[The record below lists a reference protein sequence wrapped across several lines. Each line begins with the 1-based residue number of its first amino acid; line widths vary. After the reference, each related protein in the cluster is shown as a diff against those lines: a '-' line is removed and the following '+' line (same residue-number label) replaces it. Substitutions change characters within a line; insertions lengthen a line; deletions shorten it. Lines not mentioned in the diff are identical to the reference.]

1 MSDFLLRYPFPKDQV
16 TAFST
21 LRNGG
26 VSTGVYASM
35 NVSPTSGDQ
44 PDNIQ
49 ENRRRLAEALG
60 IEADRF
66 VIPHQN
72 HGTEVRFVSE
82 PVELEGVDALVTQ
95 KTGLCICVST
105 ADCIPILL
113 HDPAHHAVAAVHSG
127 WRGTAR
133 RIVQTVLGAMQ
144 EQLGTRPAE
153 VQAAIGPGIGP
164 EAFEVGDEVYEA
176 FQEADFPMEQIAR
189 RMEKWH
195 IDLWQANRLLLQ
207 EAGVEHIHLAALC
220 TYTLHDRFFSA
231 RRLGR
236 KCGRIMN
243 GIILRQ

>member
-1 MSDFLLRYPFPKDQV
+1 MSDFLLRYPFPEAEV

-21 LRNGG
+21 LRCGG
-26 VSTGVYASM
+26 VSTGVYESL

-44 PDNIQ
+44 PENIL
-49 ENRRRLAEALG
+49 ENRRRLAVALG
-60 IEADRF
+60 LTTDRF

-95 KTGLCICVST
+95 QPGLCICVST

-113 HDPAHHAVAAVHSG
+113 HDPAHHAVTAVHSG
-127 WRGTAR
+127 WRGTVK
-133 RIVQTVLGAMQ
+133 RIVQIVIRAMQ
-144 EQLGTRPAE
+144 ERLGTKPAD
-153 VQAAIGPGIGP
+153 VQAAIGPGIGL

-176 FQEADFPMEQIAR
+176 FCQAGFAMEQIAR

-195 IDLWQANRLLLQ
+195 IDLWQANRMLLK
-207 EAGVEHIHLAALC
+207 EAGVERIHMAGIC
-220 TYTLHDRFFSA
+220 TYYQHDRFFSA

-243 GIILRQ
+243 GIILRK

>member
-1 MSDFLLRYPFPKDQV
+1 MSDFLLRYPFPEDEV

-26 VSTGVYASM
+26 VSTGVYESL

-44 PDNIQ
+44 PDNIL
-49 ENRRRLAEALG
+49 ENRRRLADALG
-60 IEADRF
+60 ISPDRF

-82 PVELEGVDALVTQ
+82 PVELEGVDALVTRQ
-95 KTGLCICVST
+95 TGLCICVST

-127 WRGTAR
+127 WRGTSS
-133 RIVQTVLGAMQ
+133 RIVQIVLRAMQ
-144 EQLGTRPAE
+144 EQLGTRPAD
-153 VQAAIGPGIGP
+153 VQAAIGPGIGL

-176 FQEADFPMEQIAR
+176 FRQARFPMEQVAR

-207 EAGVEHIHLAALC
+207 EAGVERIHLAAIC
-220 TYTLHDRFFSA
+220 TYSQHDRFFSA

-243 GIILRQ
+243 GIILRR

>member
-1 MSDFLLRYPFPKDQV
+1 MSDFLLRYPFPEDEV

-26 VSTGVYASM
+26 VSTGVYESL

-44 PDNIQ
+44 PENIR
-49 ENRRRLAEALG
+49 ENRRRLADALG
-60 IEADRF
+60 ISPDRF

-82 PVELEGVDALVTQ
+82 PVELEGVDALVTRQ
-95 KTGLCICVST
+95 TGLCICVST

-127 WRGTAR
+127 WRGTAS
-133 RIVQTVLGAMQ
+133 RIVQIVLRAMQ
-144 EQLGTRPAE
+144 EQLGTRPAD
-153 VQAAIGPGIGP
+153 VQAAIGPGIGL

-176 FQEADFPMEQIAR
+176 FRQARFPMEQVAR

-195 IDLWQANRLLLQ
+195 IDLWQANCILLQ
-207 EAGVEHIHLAALC
+207 EAGVERIHLAAVC
-220 TYTLHDRFFSA
+220 TYSQHDRFFSA

-236 KCGRIMN
+236 
-243 GIILRQ
+243 Q

>member
-49 ENRRRLAEALG
+49 ENRRRLAETLG

-95 KTGLCICVST
+95 QTGLCICVST

-153 VQAAIGPGIGP
+153 VWGCS
-164 EAFEVGDEVYEA
+164 
-176 FQEADFPMEQIAR
+176 R
-189 RMEKWH
+189 
-195 IDLWQANRLLLQ
+195 
-207 EAGVEHIHLAALC
+207 
-220 TYTLHDRFFSA
+220 
-231 RRLGR
+231 
-236 KCGRIMN
+236 
-243 GIILRQ
+243 

>member
-1 MSDFLLRYPFPKDQV
+1 MSDFLLRYPFPEEEV

-26 VSTGVYASM
+26 VSTGVYESL

-44 PDNIQ
+44 PDNIR
-49 ENRRRLAEALG
+49 ENRRRLADALG
-60 IEADRF
+60 ISPDRF

-82 PVELEGVDALVTQ
+82 PVELEGVDALVTRQ
-95 KTGLCICVST
+95 TGLCICVST

-127 WRGTAR
+127 WRGTAS
-133 RIVQTVLGAMQ
+133 RIVQIVLRAMQ
-144 EQLGTRPAE
+144 EQLGTRPAD
-153 VQAAIGPGIGP
+153 VQAAIGPGIGL

-176 FQEADFPMEQIAR
+176 FRQARFPMEQVAR

-195 IDLWQANRLLLQ
+195 IDLWQANRILLQ
-207 EAGVEHIHLAALC
+207 EAGVERIHLAAVC
-220 TYTLHDRFFSA
+220 TYSQHDLFFSA

-243 GIILRQ
+243 GIILRR